1 MATLY
6 FPKNKKMVEN
16 FNEIKTYLN
25 SKGVIHERWAAKK
38 EFQDTATQDEILD
51 AYSDDLKPYMA
62 KNGYT
67 TADVITVNHL
77 TPNIEAIRQ
86 KFLPEHTHT
95 EDEVRFFVDGEGVFW
110 FNFENDEV
118 AALTCRRGDLI
129 SVPKGYKHWFDL
141 GSKPFVKA
149 IRLFIDPSGWIANYT
164 NSGIDQNYNP
174 KY

>member
-1 MATLY
+1 MAILHFPQTKKTL
-6 FPKNKKMVEN
+6 EN
-16 FNEIKTYLN
+16 FDEIKKYLN

-38 EFQDTATQDEILD
+38 EFGENATQEEILS
-51 AYSDDLKPYMA
+51 AYEDDLKPYMQ
-62 KNGYT
+62 KNGYV

-95 EDEVRFFVDGEGVFW
+95 EDEVRFFVDGEGIFW
-110 FNFENDEV
+110 FNFGEEV

-129 SVPKGYKHWFDL
+129 SVPKGYRHWFDL
-141 GSKPFVKA
+141 GSKPLVKA
-149 IRLFIDPSGWIANYT
+149 IRLFIDPAGWVAHYT
-164 NSGIDQNYNP
+164 ESKIDQQYNP